1 MTNDLDTFESNS
13 FERNKPDRLS
23 FNVYWNM
30 EELKATSESKS
41 KIKSHRRSKSYGGT
55 MDMKVQNLKT
65 SESNGVAE
73 MTSNSKLIRV
83 LIIHFEVKVTHFIL
97 RRAKWWWKNAIIT
110 LGNGKLNRFFA
121 KLREIWRFIFLFVL
135 VWTFGRFIW

>member
-1 MTNDLDTFESNS
+1 
-13 FERNKPDRLS
+13 
-23 FNVYWNM
+23 M

-97 RRAKWWWKNAIIT
+97 RRAK
-110 LGNGKLNRFFA
+110 
-121 KLREIWRFIFLFVL
+121 
-135 VWTFGRFIW
+135 